1 MNEAKQ
7 FPRLWLYKTWLELFI
22 LLLVKRK
29 L

>member
-1 MNEAKQ
+1 MNPAKH
-7 FPRLWLYKTWLELFI
+7 FYRLWLYKTWLEFFI